1 MKNFVKI
8 AIAAAA
14 LVGSV
19 QAQAATGNVQFG
31 ATVNNSCTISNI
43 VAGSLGDSAG
53 QTVLSSANTA
63 TGGSAG
69 SADVITTSGAFAVST
84 TAPTAW
90 SSSPAG
96 TPATTFASSHSGYTA
111 GFVGTS
117 NVTVNM
123 SATANTGSFPSGT
136 YVATV
141 ILRCE

>member
-63 TGGSAG
+63 TGGAAG
-69 SADVITTSGAFAVST
+69 SADVTTTSSAFAVST

-90 SSSPAG
+90 NTSPAG
-96 TPATTFASSHSGYTA
+96 TPTTTFTSSHSGFVN
-111 GFVGTS
+111 GSVGTS
-117 NVTVNM
+117 NVAVNM
-123 SATANTGSFPSGT
+123 SATAASGSFPTGS